1 VAAKTALITGGTS
14 GIGKAT
20 AELLHSRGYRVMVTG
35 RGDTANA
42 GLPEDVVAIEADI
55 SSLTDIDQALNQASE
70 HLGSLDLLYLN
81 AGLPRPGLSM
91 ESTDEAAF
99 DALFDINVKGNFFTL
114 QKALPLLNEGASV
127 VFTVGAGEGLGA
139 AMTAAKGALLPLVRS
154 LAIELAPRRIRVNA
168 VSPGLVNTPAYSKMG
183 ISADTIAA
191 WGEGVPLGRVG
202 APADIAEA
210 VAFLASD
217 SAGYITGDNLIVS
230 GGIGVHTR
238 PM

>member
-35 RGDTANA
+35 RGNGDDA
-42 GLPEDVVAIEADI
+42 GLPGDVIAVQADAG
-55 SSLTDIDQALNQASE
+55 SLADIDQAVDQARE
-70 HLGSLDLLYLN
+70 HLGALDLLYLN
-81 AGLPRPGLSM
+81 AGISRPGPI

-127 VFTVGAGEGLGA
+127 VFTIGAGEGLGA
-139 AMTAAKGALLPLVRS
+139 AMTASKGALLPLVRS
-154 LAIELAPRRIRVNA
+154 LALELAPRRIRVNA
-168 VSPGLVNTPAYSKMG
+168 VSPGLIDTPAYSKLG
-183 ISADTIAA
+183 ISPDTLAT

-217 SAGYITGDNLIVS
+217 SAGYITGDNLVVS
-230 GGIGVHTR
+230 GGLGVHAR
-238 PM
+238 V

>member
-35 RGDTANA
+35 LGGIDDA
-42 GLPEDVVAIEADI
+42 GLPADVIAVQADAG
-55 SSLTDIDQALNQASE
+55 SLTDIDQAIDQARE
-70 HLGSLDLLYLN
+70 HLGSLDLLHLN
-81 AGLPRPGLSM
+81 AGISRPGPI
-91 ESTDEAAF
+91 ESTDETAF

-139 AMTAAKGALLPLVRS
+139 AMTASKGALLPLVRS
-154 LAIELAPRRIRVNA
+154 LALELAPRRIRVNA
-168 VSPGLVNTPAYSKMG
+168 VSPGLIDTPAYSKMG
-183 ISADTIAA
+183 ISPDTIAS
-191 WGEGVPLGRVG
+191 WGGGIPLGRVG
-202 APADIAEA
+202 APADIAET

-217 SAGYITGDNLIVS
+217 SASYITGDNLIIS

>member
-1 VAAKTALITGGTS
+1 MAAKTALITGGTS

-35 RGDTANA
+35 RGNVDDA
-42 GLPEDVVAIEADI
+42 GLPGDVIAVQADAG
-55 SSLTDIDQALNQASE
+55 SLADIDQAAEQARE

-81 AGLPRPGLSM
+81 AGISRPGPI

-127 VFTVGAGEGLGA
+127 VFTIGAGEGLGA
-139 AMTAAKGALLPLVRS
+139 AMTASKGALLPLVRS
-154 LAIELAPRRIRVNA
+154 LALELAPRRIRVNA
-168 VSPGLVNTPAYSKMG
+168 VSPGLIDTPAYSKLG
-183 ISADTIAA
+183 ISPDTLAT

-217 SAGYITGDNLIVS
+217 SAGYITGDNLVVS
-230 GGIGVHTR
+230 GGLGVHAR
-238 PM
+238 V